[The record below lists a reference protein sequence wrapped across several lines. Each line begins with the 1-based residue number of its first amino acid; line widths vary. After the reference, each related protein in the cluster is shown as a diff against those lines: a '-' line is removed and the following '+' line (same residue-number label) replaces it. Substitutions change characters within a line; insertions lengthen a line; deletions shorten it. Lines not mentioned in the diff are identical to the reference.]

1 MDDKVQQQKIKLQ
14 QKKNKIAAEETR
26 LKLRER
32 KMRTRH
38 LIELG
43 GLVVKAELDHLPTN
57 TLYGALLTL
66 RSALIEDNNI
76 KAYWTKIGSEK
87 FDLEQREFTPVII
100 KFDQQ
105 PEKNIRDTLR
115 SHDLKWN
122 KFRSEWYGNVLNLQ
136 QLKTDLV
143 SVKHDIEI
151 IK

>member
-1 MDDKVQQQKIKLQ
+1 
-14 QKKNKIAAEETR
+14 
-26 LKLRER
+26 
-32 KMRTRH
+32 MRTRH

-87 FDLEQREFTPVII
+87 FDLEQSEFTPVII

-122 KFRSEWYGNVLNLQ
+122 KFRSEWYGNVVNLQ
-136 QLKTDLV
+136 QLKTDLA